1 MADKINVLIVD
12 DDPDWIRLIRND
24 LENVED
30 KDFFVTGTA
39 GSKKTAIELC
49 RNIKE
54 IDVVL
59 MDINLSGSG
68 VDGIE
73 AVSEILEFRQMKF
86 IMLTCLDETELVMS
100 AGRNGA
106 IGYLLKSQ
114 MDKLP
119 MRIRLAHAAGL
130 PENIW
135 GSKIREQMY
144 EIVKYELLTKEEKN
158 AYDLKEQGRSVEEIA
173 SMLFKSTH
181 TIKNQ
186 VSNLYKRFGVRDFG
200 ELQKKLRDK
209 VLSRKDV

>member
-1 MADKINVLIVD
+1 M
-12 DDPDWIRLIRND
+12 
-24 LENVED
+24 
-30 KDFFVTGTA
+30 
-39 GSKKTAIELC
+39 
-49 RNIKE
+49 
-54 IDVVL
+54 
-59 MDINLSGSG
+59 
-68 VDGIE
+68 
-73 AVSEILEFRQMKF
+73 
-86 IMLTCLDETELVMS
+86 
-100 AGRNGA
+100 
-106 IGYLLKSQ
+106 
-114 MDKLP
+114 
-119 MRIRLAHAAGL
+119 

-173 SMLFKSTH
+173 SILVKSTY